1 MHLSKLVPDLR
12 SKQARTDL
20 ASPYQLHATLCW
32 AFRKSEPP
40 AEGQGEERGKTV
52 EPFLWRLEVGKTPT
66 VLIQSAVR
74 PDWDKLAQRFPN
86 YFQSPPESKLLP
98 LEHLQ
103 SGQVLRFRLKCNP
116 TITTQ
121 AKDGSIGKDGKPKK
135 KRYGLYKLEDLIGE
149 EIEGV
154 WKPGWLE
161 RQAEKSGFKLMDFM
175 VVQSEKLTLYKHD
188 RSSEITLQ
196 AVLYEGHLRITDLE
210 TFKRTLATG
219 LGHAKAL
226 GFGLLSIAKG

>member
-1 MHLSKLVPDLR
+1 MYLSRLQLDPR

-20 ASPYQLHATLCW
+20 ANPYELHATLCR
-32 AFRKSEPP
+32 AFAAEDQTPP
-40 AEGQGEERGKTV
+40 R
-52 EPFLWRLEVGKTPT
+52 FLWRLEEGKNPV
-66 VLIQSAVR
+66 VLVQSATK
-74 PDWDKLAQRFPN
+74 PDWDKLAQRFPG
-86 YFQSPPESKLLP
+86 YFQEPPKTGQLP

-103 SGQVLRFRLKCNP
+103 LGQVLRFRLKCNP

-121 AKDGSIGKDGKPKK
+121 AKDGSLDKNGKPKK
-135 KRYGLYKLEDLIGE
+135 KRYGLYKLEDLVGE

-188 RSSEITLQ
+188 SSSKITLQ
-196 AVLYEGHLRITDLE
+196 SVLYEGHLKIADLD
-210 TFKRTLATG
+210 TFKKTLEHG

>member
-1 MHLSKLVPDLR
+1 MYLSRLQLDPR

-20 ASPYQLHATLCW
+20 ANPYQLHATLCR
-32 AFRKSEPP
+32 AFAAEDQTPP
-40 AEGQGEERGKTV
+40 R
-52 EPFLWRLEVGKTPT
+52 FLWRLEEGKNPV
-66 VLIQSAVR
+66 VLVQSATE
-74 PDWDKLAQRFPN
+74 PDWNKLAQRFPG
-86 YFQSPPESKLLP
+86 YFQEPPKTGQLP

-103 SGQVLRFRLKCNP
+103 PNQTLRFRLRCNP
-116 TITTQ
+116 TITTV

-135 KRYGLYKLEDLIGE
+135 KRYGLYKLEDLVGE

-188 RSSEITLQ
+188 RSSKITLQ
-196 AVLYEGHLRITDLE
+196 SVLYEGHLKITDLE
-210 TFKRTLATG
+210 AFKRTLATG

-226 GFGLLSIAKG
+226 GFGLLSIAKASR